1 MANIPKVSQSIFG
14 QGRAAQESVR
24 AVHIPSS
31 TEGFAQAANAMADSA
46 KLVFD
51 GAIKLA
57 QEGQQLAVEEAQVA
71 FNDAVTKRFDTEVY
85 GLAGEA
91 AAGSADVAERILRE
105 EEARQTERLS
115 HYGGGATRQF
125 RVFAAKSATDRLSS
139 AVHYGQGQVKRARI
153 EAGNKEMQQSAQLYG
168 KTGSEVA
175 RDNVLAAFDRT
186 WEAANGR
193 LVNSDTLAKYDEN
206 LEKGFVVFR
215 GEKLRIVDEVK
226 PGERGV
232 ITRQKAND
240 LRARLDNERQ
250 VYEKSRQNQLDI
262 MAASRVDQFLEWGQ
276 FDQAQLYLESLAI
289 SKATK
294 DQYQVSDRAFELIK
308 NRVEVFGRNKIVA
321 EGANSLIQGVV
332 AEGAQNPQSA
342 GGRYLTPEMERAAAA
357 TEAKIAHEA
366 ANDLTGMAKRKL
378 ELFRLQW
385 STIKKEKETN
395 LNTDYQ
401 ETLTAMKDKGLFNK
415 GSLASRGQHISNLP
429 EGPIKKRLAHAWAKE
444 AAAADEAL
452 KKRLEKNPEYKAAR
466 AARLNGVK
474 VYIAAKSTVKT
485 ATGEYN
491 LSDDKQFSNFINSQG
506 FTDDEKVELMSYR
519 QSPRIE
525 HAVAA
530 QIAAETLDSM
540 FGYKDAPEKNRIY
553 FDASNVGFVM
563 PGLDA
568 EIQRIT
574 KFRPDLDFKS
584 MNKDARDWL
593 KKEIQRY
600 IVSQEYT
607 DPVSKKVVTLQ
618 EKLKKTVDEE
628 GNYEE
633 ANRLTPERLLN
644 LYRSDEQIKKQHE
657 YYRSLMVTS
666 VGPDETNTQLYNS
679 VYDTAREAARSNM
692 ARINAAN
699 GSRYWVDKSKQTE
712 AQTTE
717 DKEAKRLKDA
727 KRASQNA
734 MLYPDSYSGL

>member
-1 MANIPKVSQSIFG
+1 MAKIPIVSQSIFG
-14 QGRAAQESVR
+14 QGRTARVDYKPVAPSNPLEGVAS
-24 AVHIPSS
+24 ALSS
-31 TEGFAQAANAMADSA
+31 TAKGLKSA
-46 KLVFD
+46 FD

-71 FNDAVTKRFDTEVY
+71 FNDAVTKRFDAEVY

-115 HYGGGATRQF
+115 RYGGGATRQF

-153 EAGNKEMQQSAQLYG
+153 DAGNKEMQQGTQLYG
-168 KTGSEVA
+168 KTGSEAA

-193 LVNSDTLAKYDEN
+193 LVNSGTLAKYDEN

-215 GEKLRIVDEVK
+215 GEKLRIVDDIK

-276 FDQAQLYLESLAI
+276 FDQAQLYLENLAI
-289 SKATK
+289 SKANK

-308 NRVEVFGRNKIVA
+308 GRVEVFGRNKLA
-321 EGANSLIQGVV
+321 ADGANSLIQSVV
-332 AEGAQNPQSA
+332 AEGAQNSQSA

-357 TEAKIAHEA
+357 TEAKLATEA

-385 STIKKEKETN
+385 SAIKKEKETN

-429 EGPIKKRLAHAWAKE
+429 VGPIKKRLAHQWAE
-444 AAAADEAL
+444 AAAAADEAL

-466 AARLNGVK
+466 TARLNGVK

-485 ATGEYN
+485 ASGEYN
-491 LSDDKQFSNFINSQG
+491 LSDDKQFSNFING
-506 FTDDEKVELMSYR
+506 GDFTDEERLELTLYR
-519 QSPRIE
+519 QNPRME
-525 HAVAA
+525 DAVAA

-540 FGYKDAPEKNRIY
+540 FGYKDDPTEDIKY
-553 FDASNVGFVM
+553 FDASNVWYVM
-563 PGLDA
+563 PGLKD

-584 MNKDARDWL
+584 MNKEARDWL

-607 DPVSKKVVTLQ
+607 DPVSKKVITLRD
-618 EKLKKTVDEE
+618 KVKKVVDKH
-628 GNYEE
+628 GNFK
-633 ANRLTPERLLN
+633 AADLITPERLLN
-644 LYRSDEQIKKQHE
+644 LYKSDEQIRKQFE

-666 VGPDETNTQLYNS
+666 VGPNETNTQLYNS
-679 VYDTAREAARSNM
+679 VYDTAREAYRSNM
-692 ARINAAN
+692 TYINAAN
-699 GSRYWVDKSKQTE
+699 GTRYWVDKSKQPK
-712 AQTTE
+712 AQALE
-717 DKEAKRLKDA
+717 DKEAKRLKEA
-727 KRASQNA
+727 KSA
-734 MLYPDSYSGL
+734 MLTYWLMMLGYEM